1 MPESSPSYTAFFGPT
16 RSLLE
21 HRSDALWL
29 TVVWMATAAA
39 AWWAVQPGMLV
50 PDDWNGW
57 PEIVWVILVVRG
69 GLGAKRGWV
78 AFLIGWLCFIP
89 AWLITLAWI
98 GDISVAGWPSL
109 AIYSAF
115 YPPTMVVLIRW
126 LSTCHRLPM
135 VLVGGVVGV
144 SLEYVRAEVLFDS
157 WPFHLIGSGMSGGSN
172 ALLAQWGG
180 LWLVTLVVMFTGVLC
195 VNSLIWGF
203 FTKYDGVVV
212 VLLIGTSFL
221 PLPAGPIEAAPL
233 RVLAVQTNLP
243 QSNKMGWSHE
253 QQATERV
260 QVVKEVQALASQE
273 HEARCVTEVLK
284 QREAESRSEVSG
296 PAHPALQAEEIAQSD
311 HGGLILCLLEPVLK
325 RPRPH
330 TVCATWRT
338 SRGQCSERSPMQLLT
353 LPLLLAMISGQTPS
367 QGPDVVE
374 VRSRLVE
381 LMRAGIETS
390 EPNHSLYPWGEET
403 EQESLFTGSYDW
415 HSCLIAHWCL
425 LVHARTT
432 GDEELSGWLTARL
445 TEEGLANEVALFLAR
460 DPARQRTA
468 PYDEAWFLMF
478 LSELEE
484 HPSSPA
490 AISGWRKKIES
501 HLLRRLEEIPFPE
514 RGERG
519 YMGDYNSWLMALL
532 LVTWSEP
539 TDEDAK
545 RRLHALYETKLVPR
559 RDELAAQTS
568 ARGDDFLWLPAVL
581 ALVERSTSG

>member
-1 MPESSPSYTAFFGPT
+1 
-16 RSLLE
+16 
-21 HRSDALWL
+21 
-29 TVVWMATAAA
+29 
-39 AWWAVQPGMLV
+39 
-50 PDDWNGW
+50 
-57 PEIVWVILVVRG
+57 
-69 GLGAKRGWV
+69 
-78 AFLIGWLCFIP
+78 
-89 AWLITLAWI
+89 
-98 GDISVAGWPSL
+98 
-109 AIYSAF
+109 
-115 YPPTMVVLIRW
+115 
-126 LSTCHRLPM
+126 
-135 VLVGGVVGV
+135 
-144 SLEYVRAEVLFDS
+144 
-157 WPFHLIGSGMSGGSN
+157 
-172 ALLAQWGG
+172 
-180 LWLVTLVVMFTGVLC
+180 
-195 VNSLIWGF
+195 
-203 FTKYDGVVV
+203 
-212 VLLIGTSFL
+212 
-221 PLPAGPIEAAPL
+221 
-233 RVLAVQTNLP
+233 
-243 QSNKMGWSHE
+243 
-253 QQATERV
+253 
-260 QVVKEVQALASQE
+260 
-273 HEARCVTEVLK
+273 
-284 QREAESRSEVSG
+284 
-296 PAHPALQAEEIAQSD
+296 
-311 HGGLILCLLEPVLK
+311 
-325 RPRPH
+325 
-330 TVCATWRT
+330 
-338 SRGQCSERSPMQLLT
+338 MQLLT

-381 LMRAGIETS
+381 LMRAGIETN

-403 EQESLFTGSYDW
+403 ERESLFTGSYDW

-501 HLLRRLEEIPFPE
+501 HLLRRLEESPFPE

-519 YMGDYNSWLMALL
+519 YRGDYNSWLMALL

-568 ARGDDFLWLPAVL
+568 ARGYDFLWLPAVL
-581 ALVERSTSG
+581 ALVERSTSGEAPAYDPGSPQPLPDTVTVPTVHPLGVVISRTWPDAFDAGRGSAEAKARYQEHLTHFLAREDLWAGDFDACSHWLPQYLWIGLWLAEGRP